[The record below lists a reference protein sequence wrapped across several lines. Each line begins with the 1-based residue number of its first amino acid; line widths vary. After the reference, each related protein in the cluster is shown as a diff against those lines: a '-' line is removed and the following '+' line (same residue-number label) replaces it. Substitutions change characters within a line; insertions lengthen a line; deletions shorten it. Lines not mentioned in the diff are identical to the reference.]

1 MEVAV
6 LVAKEGQPVTWVT
19 PLGLPV
25 MQPYRR
31 NSGFQ
36 VRIEAEVE
44 SCAFDGPKR
53 SGTSPRPQQ
62 FIFDCATIF

>member
-1 MEVAV
+1 MEWLMEVAV

-31 NSGFQ
+31 STGFQ
-36 VRIEAEVE
+36 VTRTLTFKVPIP
-44 SCAFDGPKR
+44 FDRRG
-53 SGTSPRPQQ
+53 
-62 FIFDCATIF
+62 D